1 MRNGGRVVRRF
12 AIASALL
19 MAGAGVASAQAVPAA
34 HWDTLQKYCF
44 GCHNTDDWA
53 GGLAFEALSHND
65 LPADAKSWE
74 ATIRKMRGRLMP
86 PPGKDRPS
94 EAEAQG
100 LINWLETSLDAAAGQ
115 HVAPGRVGLHRLNRR
130 EYANAVR
137 DLLDVDVDAATLLP
151 RDDERDGFDNI
162 AASLQVSP
170 SFMDQYVAAAQI
182 VATLALGNRTA
193 LAVGTNY
200 FAGSSGP
207 QRRHRDGLP
216 FGTRGGFVVEHFF
229 PADGEYALTVSDL
242 ARGLAAS
249 GVEHENTL
257 VALLDGKEFFRTTI
271 GGEQDNKTIDQKQ
284 DPAVDAVN
292 KRLKDVRFHA
302 TAGQRKVT
310 VTFLERTLAETDS
323 RLHSID
329 PLGGQDRILRVNSF
343 EIRGPFKIDGVS
355 MSPSRARV
363 FSCYPAADANAMA
376 QRACAQQIIASLAAR
391 AFRRPL
397 TVADTDSLLKLYD
410 SAAQGSGFE
419 AGMKRAVTGVLAS
432 PWFLFRTDLSNAAAA
447 KGVNLVDDLA
457 LASRLSFFLWSSLP
471 DDELLGLA
479 QRGTL
484 HETAVLSQ
492 QIQRMLADQRAGS
505 LVTNFAFQW
514 LNLGRLDE
522 IDADPRLFP
531 YAAGSSDP
539 RPDFREELRLFI
551 GSILQRDR
559 SVLDLLTA
567 DHTFLNERLAV
578 HYGIHDVKG
587 AQFREVKL
595 DQTARYGLLGK
606 GAVLMLTSYPNRTAP
621 VLRGQWV
628 LERILG
634 TPPAPPPPMVE
645 SLKEDH
651 GPKPKT
657 VRELMQMHRRN
668 PNCNSCHGVMDPLG
682 FALENFD
689 AVGQYRTMDREAREA
704 IDASGVLPDGT
715 QVHDVNDL
723 RAALLKNPG
732 QFAQTFTEKLM
743 TYGLGRSVEYGD
755 MPAVRAIVRRAAAD
769 NYRFSSIVMGI
780 VTSDAFSKTDAGG
793 TGNAPRLLT
802 TQTDS
807 QEDR

>member
-1 MRNGGRVVRRF
+1 
-12 AIASALL
+12 
-19 MAGAGVASAQAVPAA
+19 
-34 HWDTLQKYCF
+34 
-44 GCHNTDDWA
+44 
-53 GGLAFEALSHND
+53 
-65 LPADAKSWE
+65 
-74 ATIRKMRGRLMP
+74 
-86 PPGKDRPS
+86 
-94 EAEAQG
+94 
-100 LINWLETSLDAAAGQ
+100 
-115 HVAPGRVGLHRLNRR
+115 VGLHRLNRR

-137 DLLDVDVDAATLLP
+137 DLLGVDIDAATLLP

-170 SFMDQYVAAAQI
+170 SFMDQYVAAAQT
-182 VATLALGNRTA
+182 VATLALGNPTS

-200 FAGSSGP
+200 FASSAGP

-216 FGTRGGFVVEHFF
+216 FGTRGGMVVEHFF
-229 PADGEYALTVSDL
+229 PADGEYALTVGDL

-271 GGEQDNKTIDQKQ
+271 GGERDNREIDQKQ
-284 DPAVDAVN
+284 DPAVDAIN
-292 KRLKDVRFHA
+292 KRLKDVRFLA
-302 TAGQRKVT
+302 KAGQRKVT
-310 VTFLERTLAETDS
+310 VTFVERTLAETDS

-329 PLGGQDRILRVNSF
+329 PLGGQDRILRVGSF
-343 EIRGPFKIDGVS
+343 EIRGPIRIDGVS

-363 FSCYPAADANAMA
+363 FVCYPPKDDAAA
-376 QRACAQQIIASLAAR
+376 QRACAQQIISGLAGR
-391 AFRRPL
+391 AFRRTL
-397 TVADTDSLLKLYD
+397 TATDTDSLLKLYD
-410 SAAQGSGFE
+410 SAAKTGGFE
-419 AGMKRAVTGVLAS
+419 AGVKRAVTGVLAS

-447 KGVNLVDDLA
+447 SGVKLVDDLA

-471 DDELLGLA
+471 DDELLALA
-479 QRGTL
+479 QQGSL
-484 HETAVLSQ
+484 HEPAVLSA
-492 QIQRMLADQRAGS
+492 QIQRMLADERSGA

-531 YAAGSSDP
+531 YAAGGSDP

-559 SVLDLLTA
+559 SVLDLLSA
-567 DHTFLNERLAV
+567 DHTFLNERLAL

-595 DQTARYGLLGK
+595 KQSARYGLLGK

-621 VLRGQWV
+621 VLRGAWL
-628 LERILG
+628 LERIMG

-645 SLKEDH
+645 SLKESQD
-651 GPKPKT
+651 GKPKT
-657 VRELMQMHRRN
+657 IRELMQVHRRN

-689 AVGQYRTMDREAREA
+689 AVGQYRTIDREAREA

-715 QVHDVNDL
+715 QVRDVNDL
-723 RAALLKNPG
+723 RAALLKNSG

-743 TYGLGRSVEYGD
+743 TYGLGRSVEFSD

-793 TGNAPRLLT
+793 VGDAPPLLT
-802 TQTDS
+802 TQS
-807 QEDR
+807 GPP